1 MRTILSESEVRERL
15 PLFEK
20 TADLV
25 DQLIDLMLNYRQSGH
40 PGGSRSKVHLFLA
53 TLLSGAMRFDL
64 RRPVLPF
71 ADRFVLAAGHC
82 TPLLYSVLALL
93 NEALRAAHDLTGDE
107 RCALDSRRERV
118 LLAEDLLTFRRR
130 GGLPGHAEM
139 EGKTLFVKANTGPSG
154 HGLPAAA
161 GQALALLHAGARDS
175 CVFALEGEGG
185 LSTGAAH
192 ETQNSAHGLGLENFI
207 VLLDW
212 NDYGIDPHRASSL
225 VHGAPQEWFM
235 AHGWRVAGAERGT
248 DFAALIGALRAILD
262 DPDKHGRPALVW
274 SKNIKGRGLGD
285 MEGYKSHGAMHK
297 ANSEGFWA
305 TKRPF
310 QEKYGVAFDGFG
322 RPAPAG
328 EAFREQTRANI
339 DLVVDVLRRDETLVR
354 FLAER
359 LLAAAESVP
368 ERPAAAWFDT
378 QQDPSRDERILDVAR
393 YPAELFAKPGDK
405 TPNRA
410 GLAAWGAHVNSVARE
425 VAGRP
430 LFLACSAD
438 LAESTNIAGFAKGT
452 GGFAGFGWYERRE
465 NPRGALL
472 PQQITEFA
480 NAAIAAHLA
489 TVNFAADPEVR
500 FAGYFGACSTY
511 GSFSYL
517 KYGPMRLFAQLTQ
530 DTQQKT
536 GKVLWVAG
544 HSGPETAE
552 DSRTHFGVFS
562 PGVLDLFPRGQV
574 IDLHPFDQNEVL
586 ALLAA
591 ALKEDAHIIALHLTR
606 PAVEVPDRAALGADS
621 FLAAARGAYVLKEWD
636 DARGQRAGTVIFRGT
651 SPVAAA
657 FQLLKE
663 HRDELPNV
671 RFLAAPSRY
680 LFERQPREYQERVL
694 PWRDWQDSMVVT
706 NMARRTLHD
715 WLANKVAE
723 EYTLSPDFDD
733 RWRTGGTLE
742 EVLDEA
748 HLTWQWVLEGIRRFA
763 AEHEQR
769 MARLR

>member
-64 RRPVLPF
+64 RRPALPL
-71 ADRFVLAAGHC
+71 ADRFVLGAGHC
-82 TPLLYSVLALL
+82 TPLLYSVIALF
-93 NEALRAAHDLTGDE
+93 NEALRAARDLTGDE
-107 RCALDSRRERV
+107 RCALDPRRERV
-118 LLAEDLLTFRRR
+118 LLAEDLLAFRRR

-212 NDYGIDPHRASSL
+212 NDYGIDPQRVSSV
-225 VHGAPQEWFM
+225 VHGVPQEWFQ
-235 AHGWRVAGAERGT
+235 AHGWRTAGAESGT
-248 DFAALIGALRAILD
+248 NFLALVAALRAVLD
-262 DPDKHGRPALVW
+262 DPQKAGRPALVW
-274 SKNIKGRGLGD
+274 SRNVKGRGLGD
-285 MEGYKSHGAMHK
+285 MEGYKSHGAPHK
-297 ANSEGFWA
+297 PNSEGFWA

-310 QEKYGVAFDGFG
+310 QEKYGVAFEGSG
-322 RPAPAG
+322 KPAPAG

-339 DLVVDVLRRDETLVR
+339 GLVLDVLRRDETLVR

-359 LLAAAESVP
+359 LLAAAAAVP
-368 ERPAAAWFDT
+368 ERPVAEWFDT
-378 QQDPSRDERILDVAR
+378 QKDPSRDLRILDIAR
-393 YPAELFAKPGDK
+393 YPAELFAKVGEK

-410 GLAAWGAHVNSVARE
+410 GLAAWGAYVNSVARE

-472 PQQITEFA
+472 PQRITEFA

-489 TVNFAADPEVR
+489 TVNFASDPEER

-530 DTQQKT
+530 DTQLKT

-552 DSRTHFGVFS
+552 DSRTHFGVFA
-562 PGVLDLFPRGQV
+562 PGVTDLFPRGQV

-586 ALLAA
+586 VLLAA
-591 ALKEDAHIIALHLTR
+591 ALNEDAHIIALHLTR
-606 PAVEVPDRAALGADS
+606 PPVEVPDRVVLGADS
-621 FLAAARGAYVLKEWD
+621 YLAAARGAYVLKEWD
-636 DARGQRAGTVIFRGT
+636 DARGPRAGTVIFRGA

-663 HRDELPNV
+663 RRAELPNV

-680 LFERQPREYQERVL
+680 LFERQPRAYQERVL

-715 WLANKVAE
+715 WLANKVCE

-733 RWRTGGTLE
+733 RWRTGGSLD
-742 EVLDEA
+742 EVLDES

-763 AEHEQR
+763 ADHEQR